1 LRSLLHEI
9 KGYILKLCG
18 LLSFSVALITSAC
31 VGLSSMKKQASLPC
45 DVEFVILGIGQDGGA
60 PQIGNPND
68 PAWADPSLKLWA
80 ASGALVDHRYS
91 NRYLFEATPDLRE
104 QMNLLDSMSEGGNA
118 PLGLSGVFLTHAH
131 IGHYTGLMFAGHE
144 SIGTRGLKVFPLPR
158 MQNYLE
164 NNGPWEQLVNY
175 KNIELISI
183 KSKEPVVFN
192 NDLSVTAHLVPHRD
206 EYSET
211 AGYVVKGPS
220 KSILFLPDIDDW
232 DRWETEFNT
241 RIEDMISQVDVAY
254 LDATFFDNNELQG
267 RDMSKIP
274 HPRVVSSMA
283 RFKKL
288 SHTEQEKIRFFHIN
302 HSNKIR
308 YSSSKEYN
316 LIQLNGF
323 KIAQRGE
330 RICLD

>member
-1 LRSLLHEI
+1 MKFYGLVIFTTALLATGCADFSSVKERS
-9 KGYILKLCG
+9 
-18 LLSFSVALITSAC
+18 SASC
-31 VGLSSMKKQASLPC
+31 N
-45 DVEFVILGIGQDGGA
+45 VEFVILGIGQDGGA
-60 PQIGNPND
+60 PQIGNPDD
-68 PAWADPSLKLWA
+68 PAWANPSLKLLA

-118 PLGLSGVFLTHAH
+118 PLGLSAVFLTHAH

-144 SIGTRGLKVFPLPR
+144 SIGVKGLKVFPLPR
-158 MQNYLE
+158 MQIFLE

-183 KSKEPVVFN
+183 TPKKPVVFN
-192 NDLSVTAHLVPHRD
+192 NDLSVTAYLVPHRD

-220 KSILFLPDIDDW
+220 KSVLFLPDIDDW

-241 RIEDMISQVDVAY
+241 RIEEMISQVDVAY

-267 RDMSKIP
+267 RDMTKIP
-274 HPRVVSSMA
+274 HPRVVASMA
-283 RFKKL
+283 RFENL
-288 SHTEQEKIRFFHIN
+288 PQAEQNKVRFFHIN
-302 HSNKIR
+302 HSNQIR
-308 YSSSKEYN
+308 NSSSKQYN
-316 LIQLNGF
+316 LVQQKGF
-323 KIAQRGE
+323 KVAKRGE
-330 RICLD
+330 RVCLD